1 MAFKWHTQTSI
12 TLKDVTKKWV
22 CTNANVVVRTL
33 LVLQMRFIALLNVL
47 TKNLESGK
55 LVS

>member
-1 MAFKWHTQTSI
+1 
-12 TLKDVTKKWV
+12 LKDITKIWV
-22 CTNANVVVRTL
+22 CTNANVVVRIL

-47 TKNLESGK
+47 TKNLESVK